1 MNDLEKNCS
10 NLHPKF
16 GLCCLQGKV
25 DLPNPKHAPWQLQRL
40 FHSIDD
46 DSKNFL
52 DNIRAYNMMFAFTSM
67 GGKVDKRVNNGRG
80 PYVYCING
88 QNMHMIGSVLPVE
101 GAPPKFS
108 QLYIHD
114 TSNETTNRIAAV
126 SGQDTKKSLRPSI
139 VQQLQKILDNHNELV
154 KTYRL
159 ARDFM
164 GNHQGQEVK
173 IRLIHKGGKNAHTY
187 NLPTSPNEIA
197 ALVVGDI
204 GSTELGRDIII
215 QYRSGLLERISETH
229 QSYLP
234 MQYPLLFP
242 YGDGGYTEG
251 IPHKKTQRK
260 MKGESGTV
268 SLREYFAYNIQD
280 RALDGSLLLYG
291 RKLYQQYL
299 VDAYTMIES
308 YRLRYIRMNQK
319 KLRAEVY
326 NGLAD
331 AVFRGDT
338 QASFV
343 GKRVILPSSFTGGA
357 RYTMQNYQDAMAICR
372 WAGFPDLFITFTANP
387 KWPEMT
393 RFLEARQLRIEDR
406 PDIVTR
412 IFKMKL
418 DLLIKDIRKEEIF
431 GSVKAVLY
439 TIEFQ
444 KRGLPHAHI
453 LVFLA
458 NKDKLSTAKDID
470 NIISAEIPNKE
481 AQPELHDVVVNYM
494 LHGPC
499 GIANP
504 HSPCMDKGICTK
516 QFPKNFNSTTVIHED
531 GYPRYKRE
539 DNGVHVMKNGIP
551 LDNRYVIPYNATLLL
566 KYGAHINVERC
577 NQGDSIK
584 YLFKYVNKGY
594 DRVTAAF
601 YTQADDVSEGLV
613 RDEIKMFFDCRYV
626 SSCESVWRILGFDI
640 NYRNPSVE
648 RLSFHLPNHQMVVF
662 EENEDLQHVMSRN
675 NGKPTMFEAW
685 FIANA
690 KYENAKGSGES
701 YYLRMLLAT
710 IKGPTSYK
718 SLRTVNGIYHNSFR
732 DACYALGL
740 LDDDK
745 EYTDGI
751 LEAAQWA
758 SANYLRRLFS
768 TLLACNCLS
777 RPEFIWRQ
785 IWKPLS
791 NDILYQQR
799 QITGHQGFQLSDEEL
814 QNLTLLEIEKLLNVN
829 ARTLSEFGSM
839 PLPQSS
845 VMELRSNKLIR
856 MELSYDKKLLSS
868 ELICLLNNLTPE
880 QKKIYDQVL
889 STVKSNNGGMYFVYG
904 HGGTGKT
911 YLWNTLSTSLRSEG
925 KIVLNVASSGIASLL
940 LPGGKTAHSQFRI
953 PIAVNE
959 DSICN
964 IKHGSHLSE
973 LLINTSLIIWDEAPM
988 ANKFCFEALD
998 KSLRDIMKV
1007 QQVDAALRPFGGK
1020 VILLGGDFRQILP
1033 VVRKGS
1039 REDIVFSTITSSYL
1053 WKDCKVFTL
1062 TKNMRLLTNATSKDA
1077 MRVQEFANWI
1087 ISIGDGKVDNNH
1099 KEAEEITIPDE
1110 LLLNPTQDPLRC
1122 IIDSTYPELLQN
1134 IHSACYFQER
1144 AILAPTL
1151 AIVDE
1156 VNEYVLSMLPGDEV
1170 CYLSADTVSKQDEIG
1185 GALQDIHSPEFL
1197 NSLTMSGLP
1206 NHEIKLKVGAPIML
1220 MRNIDKSI
1228 GLCNGT
1234 RLIVSKL
1241 VRHVIEAEIMT
1252 GISKGQKVL
1261 IPRMTITPSDTS
1273 LPFTICRRQFP
1284 IMLSF
1289 AMTINKSQGQSL
1301 TNVGLYL
1308 PRPVFTHGQLY
1319 VAISRVRSRCGLKI
1333 LILDEEGKP
1342 TNKTNNV
1349 VYKEI
1354 FNGLT

>member
-1 MNDLEKNCS
+1 
-10 NLHPKF
+10 
-16 GLCCLQGKV
+16 
-25 DLPNPKHAPWQLQRL
+25 
-40 FHSIDD
+40 
-46 DSKNFL
+46 
-52 DNIRAYNMMFAFTSM
+52 
-67 GGKVDKRVNNGRG
+67 
-80 PYVYCING
+80 
-88 QNMHMIGSVLPVE
+88 
-101 GAPPKFS
+101 
-108 QLYIHD
+108 
-114 TSNETTNRIAAV
+114 
-126 SGQDTKKSLRPSI
+126 
-139 VQQLQKILDNHNELV
+139 
-154 KTYRL
+154 
-159 ARDFM
+159 M

-187 NLPTSPNEIA
+187 NLPTSLNEIA

-690 KYENAKGSGES
+690 KYENAKG
-701 YYLRMLLAT
+701 
-710 IKGPTSYK
+710 
-718 SLRTVNGIYHNSFR
+718 
-732 DACYALGL
+732 L

-791 NDILYQQR
+791 DDILYQQR

-1039 REDIVFSTITSSYL
+1039 REDIVFAAITSSYL

-1087 ISIGDGKVDNNH
+1087 ISIGDGKEH
-1099 KEAEEITIPDE
+1099 
-1110 LLLNPTQDPLRC
+1110 
-1122 IIDSTYPELLQN
+1122 
-1134 IHSACYFQER
+1134 

-1170 CYLSADTVSKQDEIG
+1170 CYLSTDTVSKQDEIG
-1185 GALQDIHSPEFL
+1185 GALQDIHLPEFL